1 MYNTF
6 LLFNISLTLVAYILE
21 KDTSNIHGLLDSGVL
36 KCFHICNHKKKIGK
50 KFFFNKFAVIIY
62 APLISSFQFA
72 RLQIFLFI
80 KYRVTLTFFQG
91 HYSDITL

>member
-36 KCFHICNHKKKIGK
+36 KRFHICNHKKKLVK
-50 KFFFNKFAVIIY
+50 SFF
-62 APLISSFQFA
+62 
-72 RLQIFLFI
+72 
-80 KYRVTLTFFQG
+80 
-91 HYSDITL
+91 